1 MHSTL
6 ARLAAELL
14 GQFARCFPPESS
26 SQLHEL
32 RRLQSRGQAAIELNE
47 RAS

>member
-1 MHSTL
+1 MAL
-6 ARLAAELL
+6 PPGLRLNFSYSSRAFSSGEL
-14 GQFARCFPPESS
+14 

-32 RRLQSRGQAAIELNE
+32 RRLQSLGQAAIELNE

>member
-1 MHSTL
+1 MQSTL

-14 GQFARCFPPESS
+14 GQFAHYFPPESF

-32 RRLQSRGQAAIELNE
+32 RRLQSLGQAAIELNE